1 MSFVNQYQVI
11 LLKAVDRNG
20 LYLAFFLQLVHV
32 NYDHIITSGCK
43 SAILFEHGCGNGR
56 QGKFFKVL
64 LAHAL
69 IGRQHD
75 NFVDAEFAIQSLS
88 TLEIMTKLQDVH
100 VHDQRL
106 AAAGC
111 SHERQLI

>member
-1 MSFVNQYQVI
+1 MSFVDQHQVV
-11 LLKAVDRNG
+11 LLEAVNRDG
-20 LYLAFFLQLVHV
+20 LYFSFFLQLVHV
-32 NYDHIITSGCK
+32 DYNHIIASGCK
-43 SAILFEHGCGNGR
+43 STILFKHGCRNGR
-56 QGKFFKVL
+56 QRKFFKVL

-75 NFVDAEFAIQSLS
+75 NLVNAELTVQPFG
-88 TLEIMTKLQDVH
+88 TLEIMKELQDVH

-111 SHERQLI
+111 THERQLI